1 MQLWCLHLVIPKHCL
16 RNLKSSLKN
25 QIDQQEHRK
34 QSEWQHDDGLKK
46 TKMISLGCHC
56 SSLRAKD
63 PSLSLSQYVVYFCL
77 ENVLLYWSMD
87 QYNNVWKG
95 VVEKGVARKGLKL
108 RQHVWRWVGAI
119 IHATNRG
126 SLGQTDV
133 AIVGCFCSTKTAKIH
148 SAKELGNTDMSLRQ
162 ERGVWDWDWE
172 IVSMCQKIWVT
183 SFVLGH
189 AFTPLF
195 RILPLS
201 VLSCV
206 WNIFSIHLGALAETM
221 LMQILA
227 INTFWKK
234 IHELHSNLNMRSE

>member
-1 MQLWCLHLVIPKHCL
+1 MLYLRLRSQEWTQFVGQHWECLHWKYATKRCLLFRKYPSLRTLLFSKNKFFTKKCKEVMQLWCLHSVIPWHCL

-108 RQHVWRWVGAI
+108 RQHV
-119 IHATNRG
+119 
-126 SLGQTDV
+126 
-133 AIVGCFCSTKTAKIH
+133 
-148 SAKELGNTDMSLRQ
+148 
-162 ERGVWDWDWE
+162 
-172 IVSMCQKIWVT
+172 
-183 SFVLGH
+183 
-189 AFTPLF
+189 
-195 RILPLS
+195 
-201 VLSCV
+201 
-206 WNIFSIHLGALAETM
+206 
-221 LMQILA
+221 
-227 INTFWKK
+227 
-234 IHELHSNLNMRSE
+234 